1 MKQSKVIAILLA
13 ISVATSFSL
22 ASVQAATPTSKATPK
37 PSVKATVKATAK
49 PTVKAVAT
57 KKATPTKK
65 ATATKKATPTKKAT
79 ATKKATTSKKP
90 VVKKPVVKKPK
101 KKVVKKTAT
110 PIPSPS
116 PVWPPV
122 KFTENKGVYAKIP
135 TGKEILGLISAKS
148 GLATDVQKCEANACG
163 AVIVAANFTCQWWE
177 IKSTVM
183 APDPNDSKKSILL
196 GTLRTTHGLLK
207 PNTYANILL
216 ISDEPL
222 YTPGS
227 LDPTTGVVGAPVL
240 RPRITVGN
248 ISAICHKSATDEK
261 LPSNTYLSVR

>member
-1 MKQSKVIAILLA
+1 VRENKVIAILLA
-13 ISVATSFSL
+13 ISVATSFSIS
-22 ASVQAATPTSKATPK
+22 SVQAATPTSKATPK
-37 PSVKATVKATAK
+37 PTVKATAK
-49 PTVKAVAT
+49 PTAKAVAT
-57 KKATPTKK
+57 KKAT
-65 ATATKKATPTKKAT
+65 
-79 ATKKATTSKKP
+79 TS
-90 VVKKPVVKKPK
+90 KKPVVKKPK

-148 GLATDVQKCEANACG
+148 GLATDVQKCEGNACG

-183 APDPNDSKKSILL
+183 APDPNDPKKSILL

-227 LDPTTGVVGAPVL
+227 LDPTTGVVGAPIL
-240 RPRITVGN
+240 RPGITVGN

-261 LPSNTYLSVR
+261 LPSNIYLPIR

>member
-1 MKQSKVIAILLA
+1 MKQNKVIAILLA
-13 ISVATSFSL
+13 ISVATSFSIS
-22 ASVQAATPTSKATPK
+22 SVQAATPTSKATAKPSVK

-49 PTVKAVAT
+49 PTAKAVAT
-57 KKATPTKK
+57 KKATPT
-65 ATATKKATPTKKAT
+65 
-79 ATKKATTSKKP
+79 
-90 VVKKPVVKKPK
+90 KKPVVKKPK

-183 APDPNDSKKSILL
+183 APDPNDSKKRVLL

-227 LDPTTGVVGAPVL
+227 LDPTTGVVGAPIL
-240 RPRITVGN
+240 RPGITVGN

-261 LPSNTYLSVR
+261 LPSNIYLPIR